1 MRARRAVILSADED
15 DRGIWP
21 LRPLR
26 RALAPVANTPLIT
39 RQLQALHDAGIREVG
54 IVSDAGLVR
63 MARAAIGEAGLDVTV
78 VHIHPPAKAGPAGR
92 LLAAESFIGDGP
104 FVAEVAGSLTHH
116 DLGRSVE
123 RLLRKGLGA
132 FVVLAVPGRRT
143 PQAQA
148 IPLRPGGAQHPADV
162 RGLGQATVAS
172 ANAFIFGSE
181 VFNAARAAIDAQPD
195 GQVDLTGVIDV
206 LADQPGHVEAV
217 VPTGWS
223 KRVDGVEDLLEV
235 NRLVLSSLSHA
246 EVPGKRLWN
255 RVMGPVAIDETAT
268 IESSVLNG
276 PPAIGADAHITDSY
290 VGPYTA
296 IGARAKIDGAEIERS
311 VVFPAA
317 SIRSVGS
324 RIDGSV
330 IGAGAQ
336 LTRQFTPPRA
346 LRLWVGQDAH
356 VWLA

>member
-26 RALAPVANTPLIT
+26 RALAPVGNTPVVT
-39 RQLQALHDAGIREVG
+39 RQLQALHEAGIREVG
-54 IVSDAGLVR
+54 IVSDAGLAR
-63 MARAAIGEAGLDVTV
+63 MARAAIGEAGLDVTL
-78 VHIHPPAKAGPAGR
+78 VHIHLPAKAGLAGR

-104 FVAEVAGSLTHH
+104 FIAEVAGSLTRH

-123 RLLRKGLGA
+123 RLIRKGLAA
-132 FVVLAVPGRRT
+132 FVVLAEPGRRM
-143 PQAQA
+143 PHA
-148 IPLRPGGAQHPADV
+148 IPLRAGGTQSPADV
-162 RGLGQATVAS
+162 RRPGQATVAS
-172 ANAFIFGSE
+172 ANAFVFGSE
-181 VFNAARAAIDAQPD
+181 VFNAARVAIDAQPD
-195 GQVDLTGVIDV
+195 GQCDLTGVIDV
-206 LADQPGHVEAV
+206 LADKPGQVEAV

-223 KRVDGVEDLLEV
+223 KRVDGVEDLLEI

-246 EVPGKRLWN
+246 DVPEKKLWN
-255 RVMGPVAIDETAT
+255 RIMGPVAIDETAT

-276 PPAIGADAHITDSY
+276 PLAIAADAHITDSY

-296 IGARAKIDGAEIERS
+296 IGAGAKIDGAEIERS

-317 SIRSVGS
+317 SISSMGS

-346 LRLWVGQDAH
+346 LQLWVGQDAH